1 MESMRINLQDIA
13 WTKVRAGQEEGNYY
27 FQKIKRHSSKGS
39 PVYPPGRNT
48 QVYFCPGKLFL
59 DLRNVTLVTAS
70 LRSLLS
76 IRLLSN
82 SLCYVFLSFLLLIPE
97 EDIFSSPCPLPK
109 YCSNPPA
116 LPENA
121 QHISGFKRHS
131 CNHSEGQRA
140 AQISFQYPFQLFDN
154 ARWAELQ
161 MKPVVQM
168 KYELLLC
175 PEKQV
180 VYVRMRQ
187 REEGYEISWVSVVRE
202 V

>member
-1 MESMRINLQDIA
+1 MCTEHTEFILEVITNQFL
-13 WTKVRAGQEEGNYY
+13 EN
-27 FQKIKRHSSKGS
+27 QKTLIKRQSCVSTWQEHTS
-39 PVYPPGRNT
+39 
-48 QVYFCPGKLFL
+48 LFL
-59 DLRNVTLVTAS
+59 SWEAVSGSLKCNPCYSKFEEFAEYQTAEQFTLLDFCLV
-70 LRSLLS
+70 
-76 IRLLSN
+76 
-82 SLCYVFLSFLLLIPE
+82 LLLPE
-97 EDIFSSPCPLPK
+97 KDIFSSSCPLPK
-109 YCSNPPA
+109 YRSNPPA

-121 QHISGFKRHS
+121 QHISRFKCHS

-154 ARWAELQ
+154 TRWAELQ

-180 VYVRMRQ
+180 VYVWMWQ
-187 REEGYEISWVSVVRE
+187 REECYEISWVSVVRE